1 VKRRQ
6 GAECLWCNKRPAQTG
21 EEKGLERNL
30 KMGECEDRK
39 CQQTLNEVHQ
49 EVFGIE
55 GSEGLSSRVK
65 EVEDNQ
71 TRRTVIIDSKMPKSW
86 LWTIILLVT
95 PVTGFALTILIS
107 QVTADSRFANKSMV
121 IKHD

>member
-1 VKRRQ
+1 
-6 GAECLWCNKRPAQTG
+6 
-21 EEKGLERNL
+21 
-30 KMGECEDRK
+30 MGECEDRK